1 MATSA
6 VGPLH
11 LLLWSLHPPALLCCA
26 LSVPLLDLDLA
37 LALDLDLIR
46 LTLVLTDLAGETNK
60 VRISSNNSGLDMSN
74 RKHQYYTGEAG

>member
-1 MATSA
+1 MEQIRMATSA

-26 LSVPLLDLDLA
+26 LSVPLLH
-37 LALDLDLIR
+37 LDLDLIR